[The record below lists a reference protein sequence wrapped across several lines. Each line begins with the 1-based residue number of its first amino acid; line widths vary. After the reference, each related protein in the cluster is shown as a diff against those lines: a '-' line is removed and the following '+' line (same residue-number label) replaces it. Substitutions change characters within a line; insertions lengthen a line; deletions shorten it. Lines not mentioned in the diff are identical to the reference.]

1 MSARL
6 LTTVDLLATAV
17 FALEGALIGIDF
29 RLDVFG
35 VLVIAIVTATAGG
48 VLRDL
53 LIGDVPPASI
63 RNVRYPVTAVAGGAV
78 AILIGSLITGL
89 TPSWVLTGLDAAG
102 LSLFAVAG
110 AAKAAD
116 AGLVLPMCA
125 VMGALT
131 AVGGGTVRDVLLGRV
146 PTVLRSDIYAVA
158 ALLGAAVMLAL
169 GRAGLRRPVAMA
181 VGAAACFGLR
191 VAAVAGRWNLP
202 VPGR

>member
-63 RNVRYPVTAVAGGAV
+63 RNVRYPVTAVAGGAA

-102 LSLFAVAG
+102 LALFAVAG

-181 VGAAACFGLR
+181 VGAAACFALR

>member
-1 MSARL
+1 
-6 LTTVDLLATAV
+6 
-17 FALEGALIGIDF
+17 
-29 RLDVFG
+29 
-35 VLVIAIVTATAGG
+35 
-48 VLRDL
+48 
-53 LIGDVPPASI
+53 
-63 RNVRYPVTAVAGGAV
+63 
-78 AILIGSLITGL
+78 
-89 TPSWVLTGLDAAG
+89 
-102 LSLFAVAG
+102 VAG

-181 VGAAACFGLR
+181 VGAAACFALR